1 MHQTAHIKQRM
12 TQRGITKNMVELAL
26 TYGEI
31 QGDKYVLDRQV
42 VQKRLREMEAER
54 RALMKVLDKGG
65 VEVVADDNALI
76 TTYNRDS
83 RRNWN

>member
-1 MHQTAHIKQRM
+1 MHQTAHINKRM
-12 TQRGITKNMVELAL
+12 SQRGITKNMVDLAL

-31 QGDKYVLDRQV
+31 QGDKYVLDRQG

-65 VEVVADDNALI
+65 VEVVAEDGVLI
-76 TTYNRDS
+76 TTYNRNS
-83 RRNWN
+83 RDNWH